1 MRRIIVTTGIRS
13 EYNLLYPI
21 MKAIDEHPDLELN
34 VVVTGAH
41 LTDSYGYTAKEI
53 EEDGFRIVERLE
65 SLLDANSASSRV
77 KSLAIQL
84 MGLVQTFT
92 RLNPDIVMAPFDRE
106 EAITVAL
113 AGTYL
118 NIPIAHVGG
127 GDRTFGNAD
136 DYIRHA
142 VTKLAHIHFAIT
154 QKSAKRIT
162 GMGEEP
168 WRVHCVGDP
177 GLDKYVLTE
186 YISPEELSNRLD
198 FDITQKP
205 LLTLIH
211 NPMTSEIDKAK
222 TQMEIT
228 MQAITEMGYTTVVIY
243 PNSDPG
249 GREMIDVIEDYVK
262 ESSIIK
268 AYKNLSRDKFVTL
281 MRICDVLVGNSSCGI
296 LEAPFLKLPVVNIG
310 IRQQER
316 EHAENVIFVPHDR
329 EAIVEGVKK
338 ALSQE
343 FRQKVKKCEN
353 PYGDG
358 KTGPRIAEILSK
370 VEIAP
375 QLLQKK
381 MTD

>member
-1 MRRIIVTTGIRS
+1 MRRIIVITGIRS

-53 EEDGFRIVERLE
+53 EGDGFRIVERLE
-65 SLLDANSASSRV
+65 SLLDANSVSSRV

-142 VTKLAHIHFAIT
+142 VTKLAHIHFAAT

-162 GMGEEP
+162 RMGEEP
-168 WRVHCVGDP
+168 WRVHCVGNP
-177 GLDKYVLTE
+177 GLDKFVLTE
-186 YISPEELSNRLD
+186 HISPEELSNRLD
-198 FDITQKP
+198 FDITRKP

-222 TQMEIT
+222 TQMEVT
-228 MQAITEMGYTTVVIY
+228 MQAITELGYTTVVIH

-268 AYKNLSRDKFVTL
+268 AYKNLSRDKFVNL

-310 IRQQER
+310 IRQVER
-316 EHAENVIFVPHDR
+316 EHAGNVIFVPHDR
-329 EAIVEGVKK
+329 EAIKRAVKR
-338 ALSQE
+338 ALRSD
-343 FRQKVKKCEN
+343 FKQKVNDCSN

-358 KTGPRIAEILSK
+358 KTGPRIAEILSQI
-370 VEIAP
+370 EITP
-375 QLLQKK
+375 QLLQKR
-381 MTD
+381 MAY